1 MARHTE
7 YQENYPSP
15 SIIEWDGQGPIPV
28 YTDYD
33 LVQQNLTDPRFKL
46 VADPKD
52 AKILWLT
59 SDYHMKNFLDWGVN
73 FDTTYVNY
81 FKKEGALVIKN
92 AIANMINSTLADT
105 SCMQLTFDLESA
117 LP

>member
-1 MARHTE
+1 M
-7 YQENYPSP
+7 SK
-15 SIIEWDGQGPIPV
+15 GPIPV

-33 LVQQNLTDPRFKL
+33 QVVDSLTDPRFKI
-46 VADPKD
+46 VENPKD

-59 SDYHMKNFLDWGVN
+59 EDYEQKRFLDWEIN
-73 FDTTYVNY
+73 FDETYVNY
-81 FKKEGALVIKN
+81 YKKEGALVIKN
-92 AIANMINSTLADT
+92 AIANMINNTLKDK